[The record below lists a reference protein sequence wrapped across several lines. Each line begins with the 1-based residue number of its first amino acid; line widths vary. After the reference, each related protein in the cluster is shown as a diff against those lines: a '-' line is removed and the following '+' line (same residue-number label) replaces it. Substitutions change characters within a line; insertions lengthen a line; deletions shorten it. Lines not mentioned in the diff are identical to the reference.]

1 MFRSLFV
8 LGLLS
13 AFIFGC
19 GTRSI
24 AIYEGETPSFDL
36 ESFFNGKV
44 EGWGIVLNR
53 NNDVVKRF
61 KVNVEGY
68 FSADKSSGKL
78 IEKFFWSDGKRE
90 KRVWN
95 LKKTADN
102 EWEGTSY
109 GVIGTARGVA
119 SGNALK
125 WSYRY
130 DLILEGSFLNKLSV
144 DFDDWMFLVEDNV
157 LMNRAVF
164 SKFGLKLGTVIITF
178 KKSNG

>member
-13 AFIFGC
+13 VFIFGC

-24 AIYEGETPSFDL
+24 AIYEAERPSFNL
-36 ESFFNGKV
+36 ESFFNGKCR
-44 EGWGIVLNR
+44 GWGIVLNR

-68 FSADKSSGKL
+68 FTADKSSGKL
-78 IEKFFWSDGKRE
+78 VRNFSGRMARE

-95 LKKTADN
+95 LKKTEITN
-102 EWEGTSY
+102 GGGTSD
-109 GVIGTARGVA
+109 GVIGTAHGVA

-130 DLILEGSFLNKLSV
+130 NLILEDSFLNKLSV

>member
-8 LGLLS
+8 LGLVS
-13 AFIFGC
+13 VFIFGC
-19 GTRSI
+19 ASKTI
-24 AIYEGETPSFDL
+24 TIYEAEKPSFYL

-61 KVNVEGY
+61 KVNVEGQ
-68 FSADKSSGKL
+68 FSADKTNGKL
-78 IEKFFWSDGKRE
+78 VEKFFWSDGKRE

-95 LKKTADN
+95 LKKTSDN
-102 EWEGTSY
+102 EWGGTSD
-109 GVIGTARGVA
+109 GVIGTAHGVA
-119 SGNALK
+119 SGNALQ

-130 DLILEGSFLNKLSV
+130 NLILEDSLLNKLSV
-144 DFDDWMFLVEDNV
+144 DFDDWMFLVENNV

-164 SKFGLKLGTVIITF
+164 SKFGFKLGTVIITF
-178 KKSNG
+178 KKANG

>member
-1 MFRSLFV
+1 MFRSLSV

-13 AFIFGC
+13 VFIFGC

-24 AIYEGETPSFDL
+24 TIYEAEKPSFKL
-36 ESFFNGKV
+36 ASFFNGKV

-68 FSADKSSGKL
+68 FTADKSSGKL
-78 IEKFFWSDGKRE
+78 VEKFFWSDGKRE

-95 LKKTADN
+95 LKKTGDN
-102 EWEGTSY
+102 EWGGTSD
-109 GVIGTARGVA
+109 GVIGTAQGTT

-130 DLILEGSFLNKLSV
+130 NLILEDSFLNKLSV
-144 DFDDWMFLVEDNV
+144 DFDDWMFLVEDDV

-178 KKSNG
+178 KKSNE

>member
-8 LGLLS
+8 LGLVS
-13 AFIFGC
+13 VFIFGC
-19 GTRSI
+19 ASKTI
-24 AIYEGETPSFDL
+24 TIYESEKPSFYL

-68 FSADKSSGKL
+68 FTADKSSGKL
-78 IEKFFWSDGKRE
+78 VEKFFWSDGKRE

-95 LKKTADN
+95 LKKTGDN
-102 EWEGTSY
+102 EWGGTSD
-109 GVIGTARGVA
+109 GVIGTAHGVA
-119 SGNALK
+119 SGNALQ

-130 DLILEGSFLNKLSV
+130 NLILEDSLLNKLSV
-144 DFDDWMFLVEDNV
+144 DFDDWMFLVENNV

-164 SKFGLKLGTVIITF
+164 SKFGFKLGTVIITF
-178 KKSNG
+178 KKTNG

>member
-13 AFIFGC
+13 VFIFGC
-19 GTRSI
+19 GTKGI
-24 AIYEGETPSFDL
+24 AIYEAETPSFNL

-61 KVNVEGY
+61 KVDVAGS

-78 IEKFFWSDGKRE
+78 VEKFFWSDGKRE
-90 KRVWN
+90 QRVWN

-102 EWEGTSY
+102 EWGGTSD
-109 GVIGTARGVA
+109 GVIGTAHGVA

-130 DLILEGSFLNKLSV
+130 NLILEDSFLKKLSV
-144 DFDDWMFLVEDNV
+144 DFDDRMFLVENNV

-164 SKFGLKLGTVIITF
+164 SKFGFKLGTVIITF

>member
-13 AFIFGC
+13 GFIFGC
-19 GTRSI
+19 GTKSI
-24 AIYEGETPSFDL
+24 AIYEAETPSFNL

-53 NNDVVKRF
+53 NDDVIKRF
-61 KVNVEGY
+61 KVDVEGY
-68 FSADKSSGKL
+68 FTADKSSGKL
-78 IEKFFWSDGKRE
+78 VEKFFWSDGKRE
-90 KRVWN
+90 NRVWI

-102 EWEGTSY
+102 KWEGTSD
-109 GVIGTARGVA
+109 GVIGTAQGVA

-130 DLILEGSFLNKLSV
+130 NLILEDSFLNKLSV
-144 DFDDWMFLVEDNV
+144 DFDDWMFLVENNV
-157 LMNRAVF
+157 LVNRAVF
-164 SKFGLKLGTVIITF
+164 SKFGFKLGTVIITF
-178 KKSNG
+178 KQTNG

>member
-24 AIYEGETPSFDL
+24 AIYEGETPSFNL

-68 FSADKSSGKL
+68 FSADKSNGKL
-78 IEKFFWSDGKRE
+78 VEKFFWSDGKRE
-90 KRVWN
+90 ERVWN

-102 EWEGTSY
+102 EWEELVMVSS
-109 GVIGTARGVA
+109 APHRGCV
-119 SGNALK
+119 GNALK

-130 DLILEGSFLNKLSV
+130 NLILEDSFLNKLSV

>member
-8 LGLLS
+8 LGLVS
-13 AFIFGC
+13 VFIFGC
-19 GTRSI
+19 ASKTI
-24 AIYEGETPSFDL
+24 TIYEAEKPSFYL

-61 KVNVEGY
+61 KVDVEGY
-68 FSADKSSGKL
+68 FTADKSSGKL
-78 IEKFFWSDGKRE
+78 VEKFVWSDGKRE

-95 LKKTADN
+95 LKKTGDN
-102 EWEGTSY
+102 EWGGTSD
-109 GVIGTARGVA
+109 GVIGTAHGVT

-130 DLILEGSFLNKLSV
+130 NLILEDSFLNKLSV
-144 DFDDWMFLVEDNV
+144 DFDDWMFLVENNV

>member
-8 LGLLS
+8 FGLLA

-19 GTRSI
+19 ATKTI
-24 AIYEGETPSFDL
+24 TIYEAEKPSFYL
-36 ESFFNGKV
+36 ESFFNGNV

-53 NNDVVKRF
+53 NNDVIKRF
-61 KVNVEGY
+61 KVDVEGY
-68 FSADKSSGKL
+68 FTADKSSGKL
-78 IEKFFWSDGKRE
+78 VEKFFWSDGKRE

-102 EWEGTSY
+102 EWGGTSD
-109 GVIGTARGVA
+109 GVIGTAHGVA
-119 SGNALK
+119 SGNALQ

-130 DLILEGSFLNKLSV
+130 NLILEDSLLNKLSV
-144 DFDDWMFLVEDNV
+144 DFDDWMFLVENNV

-164 SKFGLKLGTVIITF
+164 SKFGFKLGTVIITF
-178 KKSNG
+178 KKANG

>member
-8 LGLLS
+8 LGLVS
-13 AFIFGC
+13 VFIFGC
-19 GTRSI
+19 ASKTI
-24 AIYEGETPSFDL
+24 TIYESEKPSFYL

-61 KVNVEGY
+61 KVNVEGH
-68 FSADKSSGKL
+68 FSADKTNGKL
-78 IEKFFWSDGKRE
+78 VEKFFWSDGKRE

-95 LKKTADN
+95 LKKTSDN
-102 EWEGTSY
+102 EWGGTSD
-109 GVIGTARGVA
+109 GVIGTAHGVA
-119 SGNALK
+119 SGNALQ

-130 DLILEGSFLNKLSV
+130 NLILEDSLLNKLSV
-144 DFDDWMFLVEDNV
+144 DFDDWMFLVENNV

-164 SKFGLKLGTVIITF
+164 SKFGFKLGTVIITF
-178 KKSNG
+178 KKANG

>member
-1 MFRSLFV
+1 MR
-8 LGLLS
+8 
-13 AFIFGC
+13 
-19 GTRSI
+19 R
-24 AIYEGETPSFDL
+24 
-36 ESFFNGKV
+36 
-44 EGWGIVLNR
+44 
-53 NNDVVKRF
+53 
-61 KVNVEGY
+61 
-68 FSADKSSGKL
+68 SGKL
-78 IEKFFWSDGKRE
+78 VEKFFWSDGKRE

-102 EWEGTSY
+102 EWGGTSD
-109 GVIGTARGVA
+109 GVIGTAHGVG

-130 DLILEGSFLNKLSV
+130 DLILEDSFLNKLSV
-144 DFDDWMFLVEDNV
+144 DFDDWMFLVENNV

>member
-1 MFRSLFV
+1 MFRSLVV

-13 AFIFGC
+13 AVMFGC

-24 AIYEGETPSFDL
+24 AIYEGETPSFNL

-61 KVNVEGY
+61 KVNVEGH

-78 IEKFFWSDGKRE
+78 VEKFFWSDGKRE

-102 EWEGTSY
+102 EWGGTSD

-119 SGNALK
+119 LGNALK

-130 DLILEGSFLNKLSV
+130 NLILEDSFLNKLSV
-144 DFDDWMFLVEDNV
+144 DFDDWMFLVENDV
-157 LMNRAVF
+157 LMNRAIF
-164 SKFGLKLGTVIITF
+164 SKFGVKLGTVIITF

>member
-13 AFIFGC
+13 VFIFGC

-24 AIYEGETPSFDL
+24 AIYESEVPSFNL
-36 ESFFNGKV
+36 ESFFNGNA
-44 EGWGIVLNR
+44 EGWGIVLDR

-61 KVNVEGY
+61 KVNVMGY
-68 FSADKSSGKL
+68 FNADKSSGKL
-78 IEKFFWSDGKRE
+78 VEKFIWSDGKRE

-102 EWEGTSY
+102 EWRGTSD

-130 DLILEGSFLNKLSV
+130 NLILEDSFLNKLSV
-144 DFDDWMFLVEDNV
+144 DFDDWMFLVESNV

-164 SKFGLKLGTVIITF
+164 SKFGFKLGTVIITF

>member
-8 LGLLS
+8 LGLVS
-13 AFIFGC
+13 VFIFGC
-19 GTRSI
+19 ASKTI
-24 AIYEGETPSFDL
+24 TIYESEKPSFYL

-61 KVNVEGY
+61 KVNVEGH
-68 FSADKSSGKL
+68 FSADKTNGKL
-78 IEKFFWSDGKRE
+78 VEKFFWSDGKRK

-95 LKKTADN
+95 LKKTSDN
-102 EWEGTSY
+102 EWGGTSD
-109 GVIGTARGVA
+109 GVIGTAYGVA
-119 SGNALK
+119 SGNALQ

-130 DLILEGSFLNKLSV
+130 NLILEDSLLNKLSV
-144 DFDDWMFLVEDNV
+144 DFDDWMFLVENNV

>member
-8 LGLLS
+8 LALLS
-13 AFIFGC
+13 TFIFGC

-24 AIYEGETPSFDL
+24 AIYEAETPSFNL
-36 ESFFNGKV
+36 ESFFSGKV
-44 EGWGIVLNR
+44 DGWGIVLNR

-68 FSADKSSGKL
+68 CTADKSSGKL
-78 IEKFFWSDGKRE
+78 VEKFLWSDGKRE
-90 KRVWN
+90 ERVWN
-95 LKKTADN
+95 LKKLQITN
-102 EWEGTSY
+102 GE
-109 GVIGTARGVA
+109 
-119 SGNALK
+119 
-125 WSYRY
+125 
-130 DLILEGSFLNKLSV
+130 KLVMVSSV
-144 DFDDWMFLVEDNV
+144 PHTVLLQGMFLVEDDV